1 MMSEDLSALQRLLDR
16 RYSCRGFLG
25 KQVPQETIEEIVKT
39 AQKVPSWCNSQP
51 WQLDICSPKKTKDLA
66 DALTKAA
73 MAGLQSPDIVFP
85 ERYLGVYK
93 ERRSTCGWQLY
104 DAVGI
109 TKGDR
114 EASYKQMIENFRFFG
129 APQVAVV
136 TTPKELGA
144 YGAVDCGAFV
154 TAFTLAAQGFGVAT
168 IAQAAVAGIAPVVR
182 ENLGLSTNRN
192 ILCAISFGY
201 EDKDHPAN
209 QFRTIRAEP
218 SDVIDWH

>member
-1 MMSEDLSALQRLLDR
+1 MSEDLSALQRLLDQ
-16 RYSCRGFLG
+16 RYSCRGFLE
-25 KQVPQETIEEIVKT
+25 KSVPQETIEEIVKT

-51 WQLDICSPKKTKDLA
+51 WQLAICSPEKTKVLA
-66 DALTKAA
+66 EALTEAA
-73 MAGLQSPDIVFP
+73 MSGMQSPDIVFP
-85 ERYLGVYK
+85 ESYQGVYK
-93 ERRSTCGWQLY
+93 NRRSTCGWQLY

-114 EASYKQMIENFRFFG
+114 EASYKQMMENFCFFG

-182 ENLGLSTNRN
+182 ENLGLPHARD

-201 EDKDHPAN
+201 EDKEHPAN
-209 QFRTIRAEP
+209 QFRTMRAEP
-218 SDVIDWH
+218 SEVIDWH

>member
-1 MMSEDLSALQRLLDR
+1 MSEDLSALQRLLDQ
-16 RYSCRGFLG
+16 RYSCRGFLE
-25 KQVPQETIEEIVKT
+25 KSVPQETIGEIVKT

-51 WQLDICSPKKTKDLA
+51 WQLAICSPEKTKVLA
-66 DALTKAA
+66 DALTEAA
-73 MAGLQSPDIVFP
+73 MSGMQSPDIVFP
-85 ERYLGVYK
+85 ESYQGVYK
-93 ERRSTCGWQLY
+93 NRRSACGWQLY

-114 EASYKQMIENFRFFG
+114 EASYKQMMENFCFFG

-182 ENLGLSTNRN
+182 ENLGLPFDRD

-201 EDKDHPAN
+201 EDKEHPAN
-209 QFRTIRAEP
+209 QFRTMRAEP
-218 SDVIDWH
+218 SEVIDWH